1 MYLPALARDLYK
13 SQKVVEKIEQQLRK
27 APDMELQ
34 SQLKDAL
41 RQAKA
46 ELAQLQKLMEGSKE
60 RSKASLNKSKYRF

>member
-60 RSKASLNKSKYRF
+60 RSKASLNKPKYRF

>member
-46 ELAQLQKLMEGSKE
+46 DLAQLQKLMEGSKE
-60 RSKASLNKSKYRF
+60 RSKASLNKPKYRF